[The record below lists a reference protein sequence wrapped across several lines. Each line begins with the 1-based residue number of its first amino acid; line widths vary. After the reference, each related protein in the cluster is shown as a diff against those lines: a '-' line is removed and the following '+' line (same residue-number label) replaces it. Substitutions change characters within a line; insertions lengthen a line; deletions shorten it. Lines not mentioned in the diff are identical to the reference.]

1 MKGIWKKIQ
10 LVQLTL
16 VCQHVT
22 SNSYNFNTERFPI
35 TVPLNV
41 TLKFSFRGIKSG
53 AFYFYHFKHF
63 NLSSKQCCTV
73 RTHEGIK
80 LFSY

>member
-16 VCQHVT
+16 ACQHVT

-53 AFYFYHFKHF
+53 AFYF
-63 NLSSKQCCTV
+63 
-73 RTHEGIK
+73 
-80 LFSY
+80 